1 LAPKVYGGILE
12 DGSEIIKVKGLKK
25 ESIDK
30 YLSVDIL
37 ESLLYRNTSLE
48 IANNKMYRSYSSELI
63 SIKNDLYTLSVTD
76 NKRKLIYDVNN
87 KFSNTESYVLDI
99 NKNIINK

>member
-1 LAPKVYGGILE
+1 MYGGILE

>member
-48 IANNKMYRSYSSELI
+48 ITNNKMYRSYSSELI